1 MPNHDLFHRYL
12 STAEWSTLR
21 RTTMMDTAIYV
32 LLCNRQF
39 RK

>member
-1 MPNHDLFHRYL
+1 MPKHYLSRRYL
-12 STAEWSTLR
+12 STVEWSTLR

-32 LLCNRQF
+32 LLRNRQF